1 MDYKTLKET
10 DKKIGITKIIIMLG
24 AGIMLLLFEFGGSN
38 SSGNSNVGQNSGDC
52 IGCGDSTTGSFVSGY
67 ATQDNADN
75 EFINSMENKIRDML
89 LCMDSI
95 EEANVFITLKSGSR
109 KVVLTET
116 PYNKSDTTES
126 DKNGGSR
133 VTSNEDKSYNTVY
146 VTDENGNEIPYV
158 VSVNTP
164 EILGIAV
171 AVKGSI
177 GITEKD
183 NIIKMINTLT
193 GIGINNISIIN
204 TN

>member
-1 MDYKTLKET
+1 MDYKKLKEAV
-10 DKKIGITKIIIMLG
+10 KKIGITKIIIMLG

-38 SSGNSNVGQNSGDC
+38 SSGNSNVGQNTGDS
-52 IGCGDSTTGSFVSGY
+52 IGSGDSTTGSFVSGY

-158 VSVNTP
+158 VSV
-164 EILGIAV
+164 
-171 AVKGSI
+171 KGSI

>member
-1 MDYKTLKET
+1 M
-10 DKKIGITKIIIMLG
+10 
-24 AGIMLLLFEFGGSN
+24 
-38 SSGNSNVGQNSGDC
+38 
-52 IGCGDSTTGSFVSGY
+52 
-67 ATQDNADN
+67 
-75 EFINSMENKIRDML
+75 
-89 LCMDSI
+89 
-95 EEANVFITLKSGSR
+95 
-109 KVVLTET
+109 
-116 PYNKSDTTES
+116 
-126 DKNGGSR
+126 
-133 VTSNEDKSYNTVY
+133 Y